1 VDELLRGFIG
11 IFETAFP
18 GRVRVCY
25 VDGSY
30 ADGSGVATSDVDV
43 TLVFKEAFRDDEER
57 QRARALCEYCVL
69 LSGVELDA
77 EVTDEAGLRRGVPP
91 SFKLA
96 ATLVYG
102 EDRRDNLPLVSIEQ
116 WTRDRMHSSYWRVA
130 HLFGRPLP
138 VRYPVDYPDPNA
150 EFYGYDRRTVRLS
163 GGSEAPST
171 RDLIRLVGWAATALI
186 ARKARRYVARK
197 RDCHVLYR
205 ELIGGEHA
213 DLLDDIYTQCRGR
226 WQYLI
231 PDNPVERRALRDIC
245 ARTLAFENAFLLE
258 YRTFLLGEL
267 RGADAEG
274 RRMALEVLERAPLA
288 DEEVTAAERALMRA
302 EDV

>member
-1 VDELLRGFIG
+1 M
-11 IFETAFP
+11 AFP
-18 GRVRVCY
+18 GRVRTCY

-30 ADGSGVATSDVDV
+30 ADGSGVATSDVDL
-43 TLVFKEAFRDDEER
+43 TLVFSGAFRDDEER
-57 QRARALCEYCVL
+57 QRAEALCEYCTL
-69 LSGVELDA
+69 LSSVELDA
-77 EVTDEAGLRRGVPP
+77 RVADEEGLRRGVSP
-91 SFKLA
+91 SLKLA

-102 EDRRDNLPLVSIEQ
+102 EDMRDGVPLVSIEQ

-138 VRYPVDYPDPNA
+138 LRYPVDYPDPNA
-150 EFYGYDRRTVRLS
+150 EFYGYDRRTVRLA
-163 GGSEAPST
+163 GGREAPST

-186 ARKARRYVARK
+186 ARKAGRYVARK

-213 DLLDDIYTQCRGR
+213 GLLDDLYALCRGR

-231 PDNPVERRALRDIC
+231 PDDPAERRGLRDIC
-245 ARTLAFENAFLLE
+245 ARTLAFENDFLLE
-258 YRTFLLGEL
+258 YRAFLLGEL

-274 RRMALEVLERAPLA
+274 RRMALEALERAPLA
-288 DEEVTAAERALMRA
+288 DEEVAAAARAA
-302 EDV
+302 G